1 MADKK
6 FTLQFDAK
14 MELSNIV
21 GQLKVLQGQLEK
33 MELPKDATK
42 NFEKAFD
49 KIGRDI
55 AEFEIVAARGISSL
69 ADTKNVEKAWKQIT
83 KDLDGIGAT
92 LGSLDGSKIFPKE
105 VLQNIEKANGALDKY
120 LAKLE
125 STKKSQEYTSKV
137 GVRDK
142 ASDKQRVLQESLN
155 KATQERTKKEANY
168 VAKKRNSKE
177 NGKLSM
183 S

>member
-1 MADKK
+1 
-6 FTLQFDAK
+6 
-14 MELSNIV
+14 
-21 GQLKVLQGQLEK
+21 

-49 KIGRDI
+49 KISRDM

-92 LGSLDGSKIFPKE
+92 LGSLDASKVFPKE

-125 STKKSQEYTSKV
+125 STKKS
-137 GVRDK
+137 
-142 ASDKQRVLQESLN
+142 
-155 KATQERTKKEANY
+155 
-168 VAKKRNSKE
+168 
-177 NGKLSM
+177 
-183 S
+183 